1 MEFENKSSSCSVEKK
16 SKKQKKQ
23 PPWDEKDVTLIIIE
37 VLERE
42 HALFGDIKGSGAK
55 SIHRKRQECWQEVVD
70 IIQSYGFFF

>member
-1 MEFENKSSSCSVEKK
+1 MEIENKRSSCSLEKK

-23 PPWDEKDVTLIIIE
+23 PPWDEKEDVTLIIE

-70 IIQSYGFFF
+70 ILQS

>member
-1 MEFENKSSSCSVEKK
+1 MEIETKSSSCSLEKK

-23 PPWDEKDVTLIIIE
+23 PSWDEKEDVTLIIE

-55 SIHRKRQECWQEVVD
+55 SVHRKRQECWQEVVD
-70 IIQSYGFFF
+70 ILQSYGFFF

>member
-1 MEFENKSSSCSVEKK
+1 MEIENKSSSCSLEKK

-23 PPWDEKDVTLIIIE
+23 PSWDEKEDVTLIIE

-55 SIHRKRQECWQEVVD
+55 SVHRKRQECWQEVVD
-70 IIQSYGFFF
+70 ILQSYGFFF